1 MIDLSKLG
9 VNRFFFPC
17 QGVADRYDAG
27 RFWHQYHK
35 PIQDMKYYNRIIIG
49 ETFFKDHFRD
59 NKTTY
64 DKALQ
69 IN

>member
-1 MIDLSKLG
+1 
-9 VNRFFFPC
+9 
-17 QGVADRYDAG
+17 
-27 RFWHQYHK
+27 
-35 PIQDMKYYNRIIIG
+35 MKYYNQIIIA